1 MPISFRRNGHSVLA
15 EWAFRLREN
24 ALCFS
29 PLGVCFSPLG
39 VCFSPLGFCVFLRC
53 EFGNMYGIFRVLVAL
68 LIFFLREMLSLSK
81 IRTIFAQTNNY
92 FMSLV
97 SIKKS

>member
-24 ALCFS
+24 ALCFF
-29 PLGVCFSPLG
+29 PLGFCFSPLG
-39 VCFSPLGFCVFLRC
+39 VCVFLRC

-68 LIFFLREMLSLSK
+68 LIFFLREMLGLSK

>member
-24 ALCFS
+24 ALCFF
-29 PLGVCFSPLG
+29 PLGF
-39 VCFSPLGFCVFLRC
+39 CFSPLGFCVFLRC

-68 LIFFLREMLSLSK
+68 LIFFLREMLGLSK
-81 IRTIFAQTNNY
+81 IRTIFAQTNN
-92 FMSLV
+92 FIMSLM

>member
-24 ALCFS
+24 AL
-29 PLGVCFSPLG
+29 CFSPLG